1 MKRLKTRFFYFIEAD
16 IKYMIAYPLSFFLIM
31 YTFFFW
37 QKPNSVWYISFI
49 ILWNQNKMVHYLRH
63 KTDPNLLTEKQ
74 EKLQYVIQLYLLF
87 QMWIQVSRFWNFE
100 PLFENGLS
108 RYWIC
113 LQNLK
118 SGRKWNNIWL
128 FCPKLI

>member
-1 MKRLKTRFFYFIEAD
+1 
-16 IKYMIAYPLSFFLIM
+16 
-31 YTFFFW
+31 
-37 QKPNSVWYISFI
+37 
-49 ILWNQNKMVHYLRH
+49 MVHYLRH

-108 RYWIC
+108 RY
-113 LQNLK
+113 
-118 SGRKWNNIWL
+118 
-128 FCPKLI
+128 